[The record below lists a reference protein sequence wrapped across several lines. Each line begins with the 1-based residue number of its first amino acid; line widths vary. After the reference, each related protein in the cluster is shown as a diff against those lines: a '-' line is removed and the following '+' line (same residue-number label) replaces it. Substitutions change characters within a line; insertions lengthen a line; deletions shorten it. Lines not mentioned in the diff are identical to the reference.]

1 MEIISL
7 LFGAVLF
14 ILIGSLFYPQYHEE
28 IEIDYQDDEDAQ
40 REYFSNI
47 YAPRKTK
54 QEHLQSEYWKQL
66 KQQRRDF
73 IGGNIC
79 EACGKHTNQLDL
91 HHVTYKHLTYEK
103 LDDVRLLCGGK
114 KGCHSKLHVEANKI
128 YKNGYGRENN
138 YPLSLLKPIDLD
150 WGIGKLLK

>member
-28 IEIDYQDDEDAQ
+28 IKIDYQDNEESK
-40 REYFSNI
+40 REYFSDI

-66 KQQRRDF
+66 KQQRHDLV
-73 IGGNIC
+73 GGNIC
-79 EACGKHTNQLDL
+79 EACGKHTDQLDL
-91 HHVTYKHLTYEK
+91 HHVTYKYLTYEK
-103 LDDVRLLCGGK
+103 LDNVRLLCRT
-114 KGCHSKLHVEANKI
+114 CHNKLHAEANKI
-128 YKNGYGRENN
+128 YENGYGREND
-138 YPLSLLKPIDLD
+138 YPLSLLIKPVDLD
-150 WGIGKLLK
+150 WSIEKLLK